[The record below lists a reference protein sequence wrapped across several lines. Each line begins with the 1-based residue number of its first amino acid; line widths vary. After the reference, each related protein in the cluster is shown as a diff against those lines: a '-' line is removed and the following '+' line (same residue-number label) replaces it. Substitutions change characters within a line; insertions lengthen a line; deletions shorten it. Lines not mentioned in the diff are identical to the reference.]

1 MQIQPHTVP
10 VSLNM
15 PRGRIIPRP
24 PALRLQE
31 RKRVH
36 ALKRLGIDYTSNE
49 PSLDF
54 ITKLV
59 SNVCGVVSAVM
70 TFIDSEHCYIKS
82 STGIPTDQR
91 CISRTITM
99 CTWVLAPLNPE
110 VLVVEDL
117 SQDERWDQ
125 IVL

>member
-1 MQIQPHTVP
+1 MCTLP
-10 VSLNM
+10 
-15 PRGRIIPRP
+15 
-24 PALRLQE
+24 LQE

-36 ALKRLGIDYTSNE
+36 ALKRLGINYTSNE

-59 SNVCGVVSAVM
+59 SNVCSVPSAVI
-70 TFIDSEHCYIKS
+70 TFIDDNRCYIKS

-91 CISRTITM
+91 SIDRNMSI

-117 SQDERWDQ
+117 AQDDR
-125 IVL
+125 